1 MKVCNNLLVSLA
13 LLIVLLSSCQEREEV
28 YDTGEYK
35 YYLEIQSEVRLHLS
49 DNAEDEEGMVSP
61 VLDRLSRTIYYMQ
74 QAVADN
80 ESLQSEPMV
89 KEAALLTKCDSLYR
103 NYADMN
109 PENKG
114 KAVCFVKLNRY
125 RMKSDGTVKDIV
137 TLKYYQFWLENY
149 NNSDDDPSPNQ
160 ALAKPDSLEAVDLGL
175 SVLWANCNIGAK
187 QPHAY
192 GASLAWGEST
202 GTLWSADGIGW
213 KNNGYTWYTDNYGG
227 VNPPIDIAE
236 TALDIVTLNW
246 GDGWHLP
253 SFSEA
258 KELCEQCQWK
268 LRTDGEYKWYEVIG
282 PNGNS
287 IIMPLAGYYGDDLYA
302 SVRFHRGPIGVNEMG
317 SYWTSSSCT
326 TPSTAE
332 ERGYGVNDGVV
343 TAWCFRFNSNS
354 GDNLV
359 PVFMDHVRAMHM
371 SIRPVRDK

>member
-268 LRTDGEYKWYEVIG
+268 LRTDGMRSSVPTATASSCRWQD
-282 PNGNS
+282 
-287 IIMPLAGYYGDDLYA
+287 IMAMTCMPLYA
-302 SVRFHRGPIGVNEMG
+302 STGGLSGSMKWEVTGHRAVARRQALPKNE
-317 SYWTSSSCT
+317 
-326 TPSTAE
+326 
-332 ERGYGVNDGVV
+332 
-343 TAWCFRFNSNS
+343 
-354 GDNLV
+354 
-359 PVFMDHVRAMHM
+359 AMALM
-371 SIRPVRDK
+371 MAL